1 MKRSRLYERT
11 EINDPTPLTCCDY
24 NSTGNLLA
32 FSVGYDWSRGAE
44 AAKEYNAN
52 NNKIGIHYLPQ
63 KQRKTI

>member
-1 MKRSRLYERT
+1 
-11 EINDPTPLTCCDY
+11 
-24 NSTGNLLA
+24 LA